1 MKVMILSDGVP
12 GHFNQSKGVSKLIAE
27 QINFIEEIKILEP
40 KFFIFRSFIKI
51 LSRYLCKSL
60 NKPRATL
67 IQSFYK
73 KIDIDNCDLIIAAGG
88 NTAAFSA
95 AISMLTGIPNIQLGS
110 PRGIHSNFFN
120 AHLTIERYFDT
131 PSNIVLDITPN
142 LYSPSI
148 CNDAS
153 DNLSSENSCLLLMGG
168 NGIAHTYSNEEWEYL
183 LKNIKSFVKIHNAEL
198 VIVTSRRTDSKIEK
212 LFRKE
217 LFGFYSNRSIW
228 FNLGGKN
235 ANLAKLLGNACK
247 VFVTED
253 STMMISESISSGKK
267 VTTLYPKNIHA
278 PVRYRKHIQKYIDL
292 DLIDSQ
298 SISSPLNLELGIDN
312 IDKINL
318 IRDKLRQN
326 ILDRIGL

>member
-12 GHFNQSKGVSKLIAE
+12 GHFNQSKGVSQLIAE
-27 QINFIEEIKILEP
+27 EINFIEEIKILQP

-51 LSRYLCKSL
+51 FSRYLCKKL
-60 NKPRATL
+60 NKPKAK
-67 IQSFYK
+67 IIKSFYK
-73 KIDIDNCDLIIAAGG
+73 KIDINSYDLIIAAGG

-95 AISMLTGIPNIQLGS
+95 AISMLNDIPNIQLGS

-120 AHLTIERYFDT
+120 AHLTIERYFET
-131 PSNIVLDITPN
+131 PNNIVVDVTPN

-148 CNDAS
+148 CKNAS
-153 DNLSSENSCLLLMGG
+153 DNLSSKNSCLLLMGG
-168 NGIAHTYSNEEWEYL
+168 NGIAHSYTTNEWKDL
-183 LKNIKSFVKIHNAEL
+183 LKNIKFFLKKHNSEI
-198 VIVTSRRTDSKIEK
+198 VIVTSRRTDSKIEE

-217 LFGFYSNRSIW
+217 LFGFYSNKSIW

-278 PVRYRKHIQKYIDL
+278 PIRYKKHIQKYIEL

-298 SISSPLNLELGIDN
+298 SISSQLNLELGSDN
-312 IDKINL
+312 IEKINL

-326 ILDRIGL
+326 ILNRVGL